1 MVEARVRRLPG
12 YVERVELTRQK
23 GPAYRLRQYASRVLG
38 DMQLP
43 DEVLRTARL
52 WALSLDLKDYSVVM
66 LLRHTNAIMAA
77 SPQLPDE
84 VLKTVG
90 KKRQDY
96 IFWCQLNESPSVI
109 PGCPGLG
116 SARLWALSLGVKDV
130 SVLLLRHTKA
140 IMAASPQFPDEV
152 LRIVGKKRQDH
163 ICLRQCNGN
172 LSITPGSPGLRTAS
186 LRAHT
191 LDMKH

>member
-84 VLKTVG
+84 VLRT
-90 KKRQDY
+90 
-96 IFWCQLNESPSVI
+96 
-109 PGCPGLG
+109 
-116 SARLWALSLGVKDV
+116 
-130 SVLLLRHTKA
+130 
-140 IMAASPQFPDEV
+140 
-152 LRIVGKKRQDH
+152 VGKKRQDH